1 MSEHPIESLMI
12 TAMSSIQDMV
22 DVNTIIGEP
31 IETQIGITIIPIS
44 KVCFGFAA
52 GGSEFSGETLK
63 EYNKKDKDEEIEY
76 KLPFGGGAGA
86 GVSINPVAFLVVQE
100 GNVRLMPVDHE
111 SCIDRLLDY
120 VPDLMQK
127 INEMF
132 NKTICQK
139 DERTKRILED
149 IKKKNCKKSDCNKNQ
164 DEKGEEVKKQDEKIA
179 QNEVNSQKE
188 NKMNIETIESDGEI
202 FGEE

>member
-31 IETQIGITIIPIS
+31 IETQAGITIIPIS
-44 KVCFGFAA
+44 KVGFGFAA

-86 GVSINPVAFLVVQE
+86 GVSISPVAFLVVQE
-100 GNVRLMPVDHE
+100 GNVKLMPVDHD
-111 SCIDRLLDY
+111 SCMDKLLDY
-120 VPDLMQK
+120 VPDLIQK
-127 INEMF
+127 MNEMF
-132 NKTICQK
+132 NRSIKEK
-139 DERTKRILED
+139 EDRTKKIINEMRNRNYYAEKPKSQEVKEQE
-149 IKKKNCKKSDCNKNQ
+149 KKIEENENKSEYQETSDYLQ
-164 DEKGEEVKKQDEKIA
+164 ADGEEFE
-179 QNEVNSQKE
+179 
-188 NKMNIETIESDGEI
+188 
-202 FGEE
+202 

>member
-1 MSEHPIESLMI
+1 MNEHPIENLMI
-12 TAMSSIQDMV
+12 TAMSSIQNMV

-31 IETQIGITIIPIS
+31 IETQVGITIIPIS
-44 KVCFGFAA
+44 KVSFGFAA
-52 GGSEFSGETLK
+52 GGSEFRGETLK
-63 EYNKKDKDEEIEY
+63 EYNKKDKDEEIQY
-76 KLPFGGGAGA
+76 KLLFGGGAGA
-86 GVSINPVAFLVVQE
+86 GVSINPVAFLVVQ
-100 GNVRLMPVDHE
+100 GDNVKLMPVDHQ
-111 SCIDRLLDY
+111 SCIDRLIDY
-120 VPDLMQK
+120 VPDLIQK

-132 NKTICQK
+132 NKSICQK

-164 DEKGEEVKKQDEKIA
+164 EEKCEEVKKQDEKIA
-179 QNEVNSQKE
+179 QNEANSQKE